1 MIHLSDIQFAFNR
14 AVEYTVDFKKWFF
27 TFVILALC
35 GLLVVFF
42 RGVALY
48 ASGWFVMSLTFFPI
62 FLCAGILLSTG
73 ILLVRVYHNEIK
85 KREFSYRELLMNSW
99 ELLIGASYIAI
110 PIIFCYLI
118 LWVLLG
124 VFILLGQIPAAGE
137 FFSVVLSFAPFLLNL
152 GALLLCVISFALLF
166 YVSPIIALK
175 GLDRV
180 KVVQSL
186 VKKFVEDPFS
196 NLIFGVVGILP
207 AFIVSSLLVGAALLT
222 GTVCPECHSALG
234 LVLQW
239 FFTMIPF
246 TALLSPAVV
255 FFFNFAAEAHVF
267 MVKEKSGATEES
279 E

>member
-14 AVEYTVDFKKWFF
+14 AVEYTVDFKKWFY
-27 TFVILALC
+27 TFIVLALC
-35 GLLVVFF
+35 GLVVVFF
-42 RGVALY
+42 QGIALY
-48 ASGWFVMSLTFFPI
+48 ATGWFVMSLTFFPI
-62 FLCAGILLSTG
+62 FLSAGVLLSTG
-73 ILLVRVYHNEIK
+73 ILLIRVYHDQIK
-85 KREFSYRELLMNSW
+85 KREVNYRELLLSSW

-110 PIIFCYLI
+110 PIILCYLV

-124 VFILLGQIPAAGE
+124 VFILLGGIPSAGE

-152 GALLLCVISFALLF
+152 GALLLCVCCFALLF
-166 YVSPIIALK
+166 YVAPIIALN

-180 KVVQSL
+180 KVTQTL
-186 VKKFVEDPFS
+186 VKKFVQDPFS
-196 NLIFGVVGILP
+196 NFIFGIFGVLP
-207 AFIVSSLLVGAALLT
+207 TLLLLGLLVGAVLLT
-222 GTVCPECHSALG
+222 GSVCPECHSPTG

-267 MVKEKSGATEES
+267 VVKEKSGSVEDS